1 MGVQAELSEW
11 AAARV
16 WSCGGMESVA
26 GFDVG
31 PAVVQLWV
39 SEPGYLSGLLHGCGP
54 VVGWRVLRGL
64 MKGQLSCNC
73 RCLSRAI

>member
-1 MGVQAELSEW
+1 MGCCRGLRGEGARELALGSTSAQMW
-11 AAARV
+11 AYTRARV

-39 SEPGYLSGLLHGCGP
+39 SEPGYLSGLLQG
-54 VVGWRVLRGL
+54 VQR
-64 MKGQLSCNC
+64 
-73 RCLSRAI
+73 

>member
-1 MGVQAELSEW
+1 VGVQAELSEW

-26 GFDVG
+26 GFDEG

-39 SEPGYLSGLLHGCGP
+39 SEPGYLSGLLQG
-54 VVGWRVLRGL
+54 VQR
-64 MKGQLSCNC
+64 
-73 RCLSRAI
+73 